1 MQCKCTNAS
10 QTPGVLQFIMSLH
23 LLCIHD
29 IYLVHMHAIG
39 VSEGVT
45 LLEFEGLNP
54 EEHPATEEQEV
65 QAQEGVNDEELPEC
79 PNHQPSSFIQGQPR
93 SILSLL
99 CFAKYNLSI
108 LYVGLFEILHDFV
121 GLPELYGLKYDNLI
135 TSVIIFIFVF
145 L

>member
-1 MQCKCTNAS
+1 
-10 QTPGVLQFIMSLH
+10 
-23 LLCIHD
+23 
-29 IYLVHMHAIG
+29 MHAIG
-39 VSEGVT
+39 VPEGVT

-54 EEHPATEEQEV
+54 EERPAAEEREV
-65 QAQEGVNDEELPEC
+65 QAPEGGANDEELPEC

-108 LYVGLFEILHDFV
+108 LYVGLFEILRDFV

-135 TSVIIFIFVF
+135 TSVIVFIFVF